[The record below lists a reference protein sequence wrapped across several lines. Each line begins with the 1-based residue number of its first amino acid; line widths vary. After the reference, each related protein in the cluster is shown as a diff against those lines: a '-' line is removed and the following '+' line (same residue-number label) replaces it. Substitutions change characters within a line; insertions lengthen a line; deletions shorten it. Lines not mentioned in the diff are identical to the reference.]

1 VGHFPLLTFFFEF
14 SSMCDIVGWV
24 TGRASADPA
33 CKKLGPVIP
42 KAGPTCSNSTKNGGK
57 QKLNLCKV
65 IT

>member
-1 VGHFPLLTFFFEF
+1 
-14 SSMCDIVGWV
+14 MCDIVGWV

-42 KAGPTCSNSTKNGGK
+42 KAGPTCSNSTKNGGM
-57 QKLNLCKV
+57 QKLNVCKV